1 MSDMKNWNVLVVE
14 DEADGQEVVQGILG
28 YFDIGTDAVGTAE
41 DAIALLRQRHYNAA
55 VVDIGLPG
63 MTGLELVQYI
73 RDQKV
78 FAHLPCIAI
87 TASPFVN
94 HSKLQSRL
102 YCVDLGF
109 TRVQKRLSRSSGR
122 FCRALLT
129 GS

>member
-1 MSDMKNWNVLVVE
+1 MSDMKNWTVLVVE

-73 RDQKV
+73 RDQKA

-87 TASPFVN
+87 TAYHTSQLKQDAFEVGFDAYFPKPLDDTSFVRELDRIISN
-94 HSKLQSRL
+94 
-102 YCVDLGF
+102 G
-109 TRVQKRLSRSSGR
+109 
-122 FCRALLT
+122 
-129 GS
+129 